1 MNLRFQLY
9 RYENR
14 TVLYLEHDEFSHV
27 VIRID
32 DCPETC
38 MVLTKYH
45 DKVYQK
51 EFSLEPKDLEFGII
65 SELDI
70 SNHEQHI
77 KSLSYNL

>member
-1 MNLRFQLY
+1 MNLRFKLY
-9 RYENR
+9 KEENR

-32 DCPETC
+32 DCHESC

-45 DKVYQK
+45 DKVYQQ
-51 EFSLEPKDLEFGII
+51 EYSLESKDLEFGII

-70 SNHEQHI
+70 LNHEQFI
-77 KSLSYNL
+77 KSLS